1 MSFDKY
7 KEIIEEG
14 DTVIIYVNIHS
25 MYALEAT
32 PEKENKNGETP
43 LYLAIKKGKQN
54 IADLLSETK
63 NRTENEI
70 PKETYTNK
78 DPCIICMKPRN
89 QLYVLWPCGHT
100 SLCEKCC
107 IKVKLEP
114 YSKCPSCRKPIKS
127 YKKLFFQ

>member
-1 MSFDKY
+1 MEIVKCLLKNGALFD
-7 KEIIEEG
+7 E
-14 DTVIIYVNIHS
+14 
-25 MYALEAT
+25 
-32 PEKENKNGETP
+32 ENKNGETP
-43 LYLAIKKGKQN
+43 LYLATRVGKQK
-54 IADLLSETK
+54 IADYLSETK
-63 NRTENEI
+63 NKAENEI

-89 QLYVLWPCGHT
+89 QLYVLWPCSHT